1 MGAFGRKG
9 LSPAE
14 PVRPE
19 KRSRRRAT
27 VTLPCNLDTPVARRR
42 VTLVDITSVGAH
54 VGGTGLPQVGSF
66 VQLKVAGAMAFG
78 TVIWRRDEN
87 CGLEFDAP
95 LAEEAIARFRETA
108 DHAAEL
114 GLDAGLLRAKED
126 WAGRG

>member
-27 VTLPCNLDTPVARRR
+27 VTLPGNLDTPVARRR
-42 VTLVDITSVGAH
+42 VTLV
-54 VGGTGLPQVGSF
+54 
-66 VQLKVAGAMAFG
+66 AGAVAFG
-78 TVIWRRDEN
+78 TVIWQRDED
-87 CGLEFDAP
+87 CGVQFDAP

-108 DHAAEL
+108 DQAAEL